1 MGELRDPDEGISGEP
16 VIRDVLDFGLGFD
29 EDFMGLLEIFGITPS
44 ITLLDLDGE
53 SVGSEVLVGEVWL
66 DDCVDTSKISNKL
79 VALLVIRSLPSFKV
93 VSLEPLFGPEFSRSL
108 SRRRSLFNN
117 PPLLLSFSSGSE
129 DDFFSSRDSGSFAGS
144 FFSMRLLLPFSV
156 FSCFS
161 CFSGPVPFDELEVAV
176 GVVTELLAYG
186 FSVES
191 VDDND
196 DDDSV
201 VGIVAASLVLG
212 VIELESV
219 GPTEDSADAVLVCL
233 LREKK

>member
-1 MGELRDPDEGISGEP
+1 MGQNFHDPYH
-16 VIRDVLDFGLGFD
+16 
-29 EDFMGLLEIFGITPS
+29 
-44 ITLLDLDGE
+44 DGE
-53 SVGSEVLVGEVWL
+53 AYLIILHFFCPFQVVVKMISSPVETLEVLP
-66 DDCVDTSKISNKL
+66 D
-79 VALLVIRSLPSFKV
+79 
-93 VSLEPLFGPEFSRSL
+93 
-108 SRRRSLFNN
+108 
-117 PPLLLSFSSGSE
+117 LSFQCGYCYLSQ
-129 DDFFSSRDSGSFAGS
+129 
-144 FFSMRLLLPFSV
+144 

-233 LREKK
+233 LREKMRKKSAMMVIPKIHVSQNSQ